1 MANQDKPHNPNRN
14 PGQQGGQQQGGQH
27 QGGQKPGRE
36 GEVGRNRDRDT
47 IQDED
52 LGRRQ
57 SEGNLG
63 NERTRKDESV
73 RNRADQ
79 APGRDRK
86 NDASRLPE

>member
-14 PGQQGGQQQGGQH
+14 PGQQGGQQQGGQ
-27 QGGQKPGRE
+27 KDGRQ
-36 GEVGRNRDRDT
+36 GEVGRNADRDAL
-47 IQDED
+47 QDED

-63 NERTRKDESV
+63 NERTRKDEGA
-73 RNRADQ
+73 RNRGDE
-79 APGRDRK
+79 GSRRDRK